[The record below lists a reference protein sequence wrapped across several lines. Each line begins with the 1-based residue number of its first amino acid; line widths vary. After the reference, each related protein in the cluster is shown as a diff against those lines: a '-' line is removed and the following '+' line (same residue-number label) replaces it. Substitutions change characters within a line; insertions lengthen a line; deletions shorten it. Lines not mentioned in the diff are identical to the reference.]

1 MKARLSIGQIVH
13 DRDRSVA
20 KGTAIV
26 VEIKS
31 TGKLRICY
39 WRGRQQHW
47 SLPQAVDKARVRP
60 MVDWTLLPLT
70 EAKRLAAATFERIYL
85 ARAMTVSE
93 GSVGDA
99 ARAAGVDRSNYRRL
113 LQRHG
118 LVKLPVRSKRPK
130 KAKPRH
136 KTTKATRTTANR
148 TKTKRRSR
156 R

>member
-13 DRDRSVA
+13 DRDRPVA

-39 WRGRQQHW
+39 WRGRHQHW
-47 SLPQAVDKARVRP
+47 SLPQTVDKARVQP

-118 LVKLPVRSKRPK
+118 LVKLPVRAKRSK

-136 KTTKATRTTANR
+136 KTTKAVRTTSNS
-148 TKTKRRSR
+148 TKRRSR